1 MNKETVEG
9 KFDQAAG
16 TVKQKVG
23 EAIGNEKLANSGV
36 ADQIKG
42 AAKETWGKAKDVA
55 STTASNATADATP
68 DKETLTQRAEE
79 IAHNMRERLT
89 QAAQHAKDTINEKL
103 DEMKDRQDK
112 A

>member
-9 KFDQAAG
+9 KFDLAAG

-55 STTASNATADATP
+55 STTASNATADATA